1 MSADTTAA
9 PSLSLVNLADD
20 PRVML
25 DVDEVSVLTGLSKAH
40 LRRNAPIKRVG
51 SRTLIPRAWVDAL
64 ASVPESEAAS

>member
-1 MSADTTAA
+1 MSADVSAA
-9 PSLSLVNLADD
+9 RPVTLAALADD

-25 DVDEVSVLTGLSKAH
+25 EVAEVHLLTGLSEAH

-64 ASVPESEAAS
+64 ASVPADEVAS